1 MAIGVNMFQNIDLA
15 ELSTFTV
22 FIRLLIAA
30 VFGGI
35 IGLERGIKGHQAG
48 MRTYMLV
55 CMGSTLVMCTN
66 LYIADMYSLVD
77 PTRMGAQVISG
88 IGFLGVGTIIIT
100 RSQRVKGLTTAAGL
114 WASACLGL
122 AIGAGFYSGTVIGII
137 FIFIIASVMRNLEDR
152 VLARA
157 KVIEIYLELCEGRTL
172 GEFLDYIKEC
182 GYAVA
187 HMQLVPSKFTGA
199 EGMAAHAT
207 INLPNRQH
215 HEEVLTILR
224 DFDCIRYIEE
234 V

>member
-1 MAIGVNMFQNIDLA
+1 MFPSIDLY
-15 ELSTFTV
+15 ELNTFTV
-22 FIRLLIAA
+22 FIRLLLAV

-35 IGLERGIKGHQAG
+35 IGLERGIRGHQAG

-66 LYIADMYSLVD
+66 LYIADMYDLVD

-122 AIGAGFYSGTVIGII
+122 AIGAGFYSGTIIGIV
-137 FIFIIASVMRNLEDR
+137 FIFLISAVMRNLEDR
-152 VLARA
+152 LLARA
-157 KVIEIYLELCEGRTL
+157 TVLEIYLELGEGKTL
-172 GEFLDYIKEC
+172 AEFLDYINEQ
-182 GYAVA
+182 GYVVA
-187 HMQLVPSKFTGA
+187 HMQLVPSKFTGF
-199 EGMAAHAT
+199 EGVAAHAT
-207 INLPNRQH
+207 INLPNRQR
-215 HEEVLTILR
+215 HEEVLDILR
-224 DFDCIRYIEE
+224 ASNCTRYIEE